1 MYRIAILGC
10 ENSHADAFLDL
21 IINQKKYED
30 IEVVGVY
37 SNEAEALE
45 RMAKNFGVYCAKSYD
60 EFVGKVDGI
69 VITARDGRNHYKYAK
84 PYIKSG
90 IPMFVDKPITSDE
103 AEAAEFMKELKANGC
118 KVVGGSSC
126 VHAELVAGLREKVS
140 SGELG
145 KVYGGYLRAPIS
157 MENEYGNFFFYSQH
171 LTQVMLSIFGYYPK
185 AVKTYRN
192 DNVITLTVRYD
203 EYDVNA
209 QFVDGN
215 YTYCAT
221 VSAEKGIEGGIYPV
235 SAVLY
240 PIEFSEFYHILKG
253 GEQPQSYRQFIAPVA
268 VLCAIDRALAS
279 GKEEAVNPV
288 EEI

>member
-1 MYRIAILGC
+1 MYKIAILGC

-30 IEVVGVY
+30 LEVVGVY
-37 SNEAEALE
+37 SDEAEALE
-45 RMAKNFGVYCAKSYD
+45 RMTKNFGVYCAKSYD

-103 AEAAEFMKELKANGC
+103 VEAAEFMKELKKFGC

-126 VHAELVAGLREKVS
+126 VHAELVRELAAKVA

-157 MENEYGNFFFYSQH
+157 MENNYGNFFFYSQH
-171 LTQVMLSIFGYYPK
+171 LIQVMLSIFGYYPK

-192 DNVITLTVRYD
+192 GNVITLTVRYD

-209 QFVDGN
+209 EFVDGN
-215 YTYCAT
+215 YTYYAA
-221 VSAEKGIEGGIYPV
+221 VSAEKGIEGGAYPV
-235 SAVLY
+235 SAALY
-240 PIEFSEFYHILKG
+240 PIEFGEFYHILKG

-268 VLCAIDRALAS
+268 VLCAIDRAIAS
-279 GKEEAVNPV
+279 GNEEAVNPV